1 MVEIVNNKKDLKIFF
16 LYFKEIIP
24 SDDDGFQSASS
35 SLSED
40 RSKLALIPIDQ
51 HDCWS
56 RALIQTEN
64 KYFTWEQR
72 GR

>member
-1 MVEIVNNKKDLKIFF
+1 MINGYFS
-16 LYFKEIIP
+16 FKEII

-35 SLSED
+35 SILED
-40 RSKLALIPIDQ
+40 KANLALIPVDQ
-51 HDCWS
+51 SDHWF
-56 RALIQTEN
+56 RALTQVKN